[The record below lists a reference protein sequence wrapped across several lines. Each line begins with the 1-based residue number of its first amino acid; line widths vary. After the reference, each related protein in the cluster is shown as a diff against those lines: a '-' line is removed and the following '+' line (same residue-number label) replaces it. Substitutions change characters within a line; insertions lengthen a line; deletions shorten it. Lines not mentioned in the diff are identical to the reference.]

1 MVICLKEIIN
11 LDSIYIIL
19 LCVDEILFILSKDIP
34 NNWSLSI
41 YQNFLNV
48 FMGSFYGSCRDLVE
62 LKHLVI

>member
-1 MVICLKEIIN
+1 MVIFLIEIIN
-11 LDSIYIIL
+11 LDNIYIIL

-34 NNWSLSI
+34 NNWSSSI
-41 YQNFLNV
+41 YQSFLTV